1 MESQNTDLKFEM
13 EDLEC
18 QLKIMMTREK
28 NDDHATKR
36 VVINEC
42 NEFRINCYHRFKVK
56 KISLIL

>member
-28 NDDHATKR
+28 NDDQATKR
-36 VVINEC
+36 LVINLC
-42 NEFRINCYHRFKVK
+42 N
-56 KISLIL
+56 